1 MRDHLH
7 FASRRRDDRLARIRK
22 LTLWIGG
29 RAAAASLG
37 LGTAFA
43 QALPGH
49 SAGSPTSGTTPAAG
63 SSSPGSGASGAAGG
77 AKHRHHRHALSA
89 PAQQPAQAP
98 PAAPP
103 VVSSGG
109 S

>member
-7 FASRRRDDRLARIRK
+7 FASARRDDRLARVRK

-29 RAAAASLG
+29 AAAAASLG

-49 SAGSPTSGTTPAAG
+49 SPGSPTTRTTRTAVGSGSAGTT
-63 SSSPGSGASGAAGG
+63 GAAGG
-77 AKHRHHRHALSA
+77 SKHRHHRHALLA